1 MTAATIQNFMTASEA
16 ASYGLAASLAA
27 ANEPDRLAW
36 IAGVDAL
43 RAAEARAVHLY
54 KGEVKLNRHGQPHGG
69 LHHALAALS
78 GYLPINGCF
87 APE

>member
-1 MTAATIQNFMTASEA
+1 M
-16 ASYGLAASLAA
+16 
-27 ANEPDRLAW
+27 
-36 IAGVDAL
+36 AGVDAL
-43 RAAEARAVHLY
+43 SAAEARAVHLY
-54 KGEVKLNRHGQPHGG
+54 TGEVKLNRHGQPHGG